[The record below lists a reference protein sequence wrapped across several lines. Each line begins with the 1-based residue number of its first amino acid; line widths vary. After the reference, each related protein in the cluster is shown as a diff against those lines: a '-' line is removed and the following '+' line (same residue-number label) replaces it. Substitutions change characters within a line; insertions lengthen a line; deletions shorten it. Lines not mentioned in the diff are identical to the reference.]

1 MESSDAVARRD
12 VRYEPDESPPNL
24 LSLGLGLQYAMIAV
38 PSVVLGPTVMIQLA
52 GGSDAYL
59 SWAVC
64 AALVISGATTAV
76 QALRV
81 GRLGAGYVMLMGT
94 SSVFIAICVAALEQ
108 GGPGLLATLVV
119 VSSAFQFALAARLSA
134 LRRIFTP
141 TVAGTVLIL
150 IPVTLTPVILG
161 KLADVPEGASAAA
174 APVTAV
180 VTLLVIVVTALRGAG
195 LWRLWGPVAGM
206 VAGSATGGLAFGIYD
221 TATVGEAAWIGLPAL
236 AWPGLDLGF
245 GPAFWGLLPA
255 FVLLTVVGAMD
266 TLGDGIAVQ
275 RASWRTP
282 RAIDFRSIQGAMSA
296 DGLGNLL
303 SGLAGT
309 VPNTTYASSTAIV
322 ELTGVASRSVGAA
335 IGAIFVVMAFI
346 PKFSAMLIAIPGP
359 VVAAYYVA
367 LVALLFYFGL
377 QILQHDGFDSRKGL
391 VVGLAF
397 WLGLAFQLDWIFP
410 EYFQGPWSELFANG
424 MTVGGM
430 TVVALTL
437 FEELTGPRRERLRVA
452 LSVDAYP
459 KMDAFLAEL
468 GARRRWSA
476 ELVERVRAV
485 GEESLLLLS
494 GKHGEGPPAG
504 TAGEGASAR
513 KGGEAAGGGRNLLL
527 IARGEGDGAVL
538 EFIAATGE
546 ANLEDRMALLGQPA
560 AGAPVEQE
568 VSLRL
573 LRHYASSVRHYQYQD
588 TDVVTVRV
596 EAAGG

>member
-1 MESSDAVARRD
+1 MESSDAAARRD

-64 AALVISGATTAV
+64 AALVISGVTTAV

-81 GRLGAGYVMLMGT
+81 GRLGSGYVMLMGT

-180 VTLLVIVVTALRGAG
+180 VTLLVIVFAALRGAG
-195 LWRLWGPVAGM
+195 LWRLWGPVIGM

-255 FVLLTVVGAMD
+255 FVLLTLVGAMD

-275 RASWRTP
+275 RASWRRP

-296 DGLGNLL
+296 DGVGNLL

-410 EYFQGPWSELFANG
+410 EYFQGPWSELLANG

-430 TVVALTL
+430 TVIALTL
-437 FEELTGPRRERLRVA
+437 FEELTGSRRERLRVA

-459 KMDAFLAEL
+459 KMDAFLAGL
-468 GARRRWSA
+468 GARRRWST

-494 GKHGEGPPAG
+494 GKD
-504 TAGEGASAR
+504 
-513 KGGEAAGGGRNLLL
+513 GEAEPGGGRNLLL
-527 IARGEGDGAVL
+527 IARGDGDGAVL

-573 LRHYASSVRHYQYQD
+573 LRHYASSVRHYQYHD

>member
-1 MESSDAVARRD
+1 MESNAAAARRD
-12 VRYEPDESPPNL
+12 VRYEPDERPPDPL
-24 LSLGLGLQYAMIAV
+24 CLGLGLQYAMIAV

-64 AALVISGATTAV
+64 AALVISGVTTAV

-81 GRLGAGYVMLMGT
+81 GRIGAGYLMLMGT
-94 SSVFIAICVAALEQ
+94 SSAFIAICVAALEQ
-108 GGPGLLATLVV
+108 GGPGLLATLIV

-195 LWRLWGPVAGM
+195 LWRLWGPVIGM
-206 VAGSATGGLAFGIYD
+206 VAGSATGGFAFGIYD
-221 TATVGEAAWIGLPAL
+221 TATVGGAEWIGLPVF
-236 AWPGLDLGF
+236 AWPGLDLDF
-245 GPAFWGLLPA
+245 GPAFWALLPA

-266 TLGDGIAVQ
+266 TLGDGIAIQ
-275 RASWRTP
+275 RASWRRP

-296 DGLGNLL
+296 DGVGNLL

-335 IGAIFVVMAFI
+335 IGLIFVVMAFI
-346 PKFSAMLIAIPGP
+346 PKFSALLIAIPGP

-410 EYFQGPWSELFANG
+410 EYFQGPWSELLGNG

-430 TVVALTL
+430 TVIALTL
-437 FEELTGPRRERLRVA
+437 FEELTGSRRERLRVA

-459 KMDAFLAEL
+459 KMDAFLAGL
-468 GARRRWSA
+468 GARRRWGA

-485 GEESLLLLS
+485 GEESLLLLI
-494 GKHGEGPPAG
+494 GKD
-504 TAGEGASAR
+504 GEGAPGR
-513 KGGEAAGGGRNLLL
+513 GRNLLL
-527 IARGEGDGAVL
+527 IARGDGDGAVL

-546 ANLEDRMALLGQPA
+546 ANLEDRMAMLGQPA

-596 EAAGG
+596 EAAGA